1 MLASPSSLAGS
12 GMLVAEREALKWEA
26 HHASLDILER
36 EMAVTLT
43 LLSNVGTQSALV
55 GGFAFIMFSG
65 EYVLL
70 SPAAQQ
76 HA

>member
-1 MLASPSSLAGS
+1 
-12 GMLVAEREALKWEA
+12 MLVAEREALKWEA